1 MADPPVMDKRTTD
14 LGTARLGPL
23 MVKLSIPG
31 MIGMLVM
38 SVYNIIDTFWV
49 SGLPTGTEAIAALT
63 VLFPIQM
70 ISGAAGM
77 GIAAGLTSLVARRFG
92 AARLEEANCAVG
104 NAISLAVIV
113 GSTFSVAGVA
123 AAEPVVRLFGATP
136 EITAPS
142 IAYLKTVAAGF
153 PFLMLGMALTGAFR
167 GAGDAVTPMLLTG
180 LGAGINAGLDPFLI
194 YGLGPFPRLEIQGAA
209 VATVAAQLAVAIA
222 SVAYLRRRRSGY
234 DVRLHDLRLQ
244 PAIIG
249 DIAQVGAP
257 AAAMNCLRSV
267 VASVYNWVLGGFGPA
282 AIAAHGL
289 GHRVMMLVISCLGGG
304 VHQALM
310 PIVGYTFGAKDYRR
324 MWSAYRIAALWT
336 SGGGLVLGG
345 LVCLFAK
352 QILAP
357 VARDPELLR
366 LGVLSLRLKMCTF
379 FLVEPQMMAVFSL
392 QGMGMGGRAML
403 LTMSR
408 NIIFVLPGLF
418 LLSSYFGVTGAFA
431 AQPVA
436 DVLGLFV
443 AGTVLWRVYRKYPPS
458 ATACG
463 DTDETEARAAG
474 GCG

>member
-1 MADPPVMDKRTTD
+1 MSEEPAMDKRTAD

-31 MIGMLVM
+31 MIGMLIM
-38 SVYNIIDTFWV
+38 SIYNIIDTFWV

-70 ISGAAGM
+70 IAAAVGM
-77 GIAAGLTSLVARRFG
+77 GTASGVTSLVARRFG
-92 AARLEEANCAVG
+92 GGRADEADLATG
-104 NAISLAVIV
+104 NAISLAVIM
-113 GSTFSVAGVA
+113 GSLFTVAGVA

-136 EITAPS
+136 EIVGPS
-142 IAYLKTVAAGF
+142 IAYLKTVAVGF
-153 PFLMLGMALTGAFR
+153 PFLMLAMALTGAYR
-167 GAGDAVTPMLLTG
+167 GAGDVVTPMLLTG
-180 LGAGINAGLDPFLI
+180 LGAVINGALDPFLI
-194 YGLGPFPRLEIQGAA
+194 YGWGPFPRLEIQGAA
-209 VATVAAQLAVAIA
+209 VATVAAQLATAAV
-222 SVAYLRRRRSGY
+222 SVAYLRSSRNSY
-234 DVRLHDLRLQ
+234 DVRLHDLRLRL
-244 PAIIG
+244 AIIG

-267 VASVYNWVLGGFGPA
+267 VASVYNWVLGSFGPA

-324 MWSAYRIAALWT
+324 MWRAYRIAAIWT

-345 LVCLFAK
+345 LVCLFAR

-357 VARDPELLR
+357 FAKDPELLR
-366 LGVLSLRLKMCTF
+366 LGALSLRLKMCTF

-403 LTMSR
+403 LTLSR
-408 NIIFVLPGLF
+408 NAVFVVPGLF
-418 LLSSYFGVTGAFA
+418 VLSSYFGVTGAFA

-436 DVLGLFV
+436 DILALFV
-443 AGTVLWRVYRKYPPS
+443 AGTVLWKVYRQYPPS
-458 ATACG
+458 ATAPEHA
-463 DTDETEARAAG
+463 DDLDADAAG
-474 GCG
+474 G